1 MSALEREHEGEKIL
15 KNRFHGPFILTAEE
29 HGFQNP
35 VHYLTPGGDR
45 VDEAV
50 YFTIV
55 DDLIAAARAGE
66 GAEGGGAAPSDVQG

>member
-1 MSALEREHEGEKIL
+1 MSASQAALVAAGMA
-15 KNRFHGPFILTAEE
+15 AEDVR
-29 HGFQNP
+29 HVTDP

-45 VDEAV
+45 VDEEV